1 MGLFDYFGIAI
12 DVIAIAIL
20 IIAIVNLIRGEKQR
34 NEHRILIEKLN
45 AAMQQKLKDESA
57 YINLTRSLE
66 ERIDE
71 VEKNILDKIDK
82 K

>member
-1 MGLFDYFGIAI
+1 MGIFDYLWIAI
-12 DVIAIAIL
+12 EVIAIAIL
-20 IIAIVNLIRGEKQR
+20 IIAVINLIKGEKQR

-45 AAMQQKLKDESA
+45 AAMQQKLRDDRA
-57 YINLTRSLE
+57 YLDLTRSIE